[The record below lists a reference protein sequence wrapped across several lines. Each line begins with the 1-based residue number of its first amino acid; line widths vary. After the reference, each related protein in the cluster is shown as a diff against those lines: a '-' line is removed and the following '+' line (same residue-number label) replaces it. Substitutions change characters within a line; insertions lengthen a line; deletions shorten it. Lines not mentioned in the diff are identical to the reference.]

1 MKHIQEGYSQL
12 LKKGKKGQSGRRM
25 VEMLDEC
32 EQTKQQVGIGAQSGR
47 SMVEMLGVLA
57 IIGVLSVGGIVGYRY
72 AMERKIA
79 NDVLVLMEKFLLGY
93 LEESRNP
100 NSILYTSTR
109 TTAASNTGA
118 IPGTTDFTYYFDD
131 FYGIDSE
138 CVVLHSNFDFCFSNG
153 FAWGVNPYKTSNEW
167 WLELFLAV
175 PQSVCEVVL
184 TRVIQDEEFAPLTRV
199 FFGVSLGYAS
209 YLSLDS
215 VSSYCGRLSKINSAF
230 KRDYV
235 GIGLNLVFPIE

>member
-1 MKHIQEGYSQL
+1 
-12 LKKGKKGQSGRRM
+12 
-25 VEMLDEC
+25 
-32 EQTKQQVGIGAQSGR
+32 
-47 SMVEMLGVLA
+47 MLGVLA
-57 IIGVLSVGGIVGYRY
+57 IIGVLSVGGIAGYRY

-109 TTAASNTGA
+109 TTAASSTGT

-138 CVVLHSNFDFCFSNG
+138 CVMLYDFCFSNG

-199 FFGVSLGYAS
+199 FFGANLGYAS
-209 YLSLDS
+209 GLSLDS
-215 VSSYCGRLSKINSAF
+215 VSSYCSRLSKINSAF